1 MRKIIYAVFAIGIL
15 FSTAFA
21 APQDPP
27 AQIDTLVKRLQTGKI
42 DGVFTDLFSASLVAE
57 QKPMQLRAADAQ
69 VKTALEVYGRPT
81 SYEIIETSKMGA
93 SLMRVKWITKHRS
106 ETPLFWNGLFYRR
119 NNKWE
124 PLTVVFFDDPQKA
137 GF

>member
-1 MRKIIYAVFAIGIL
+1 MRKLILVVLAVGML

-21 APQDPP
+21 ESKEPT
-27 AQIDTLVKRLQTGKI
+27 AQIEALVKRLQKGKI
-42 DGVFTDLFSASLVAE
+42 EGAFVDFFSGSLVAE
-57 QKPMQLRAADAQ
+57 QKEMQVRAMDGQAKA
-69 VKTALEVYGRPT
+69 AFELYGRPSSHEIVETDKLGT
-81 SYEIIETSKMGA
+81 SLIRI
-93 SLMRVKWITKHRS
+93 KWITKHKS

-124 PLTVVFFDDPQKA
+124 PLHLFFFDDPRKA

>member
-1 MRKIIYAVFAIGIL
+1 MKNLILVMLAIGML

-21 APQDPP
+21 ESKEPT
-27 AQIDTLVKRLQTGKI
+27 AQIEALVKRLQTGKI
-42 DGVFTDLFSASLVAE
+42 EGAFVDFFSGSLVAE
-57 QKPMQLRAADAQ
+57 QKEMQVRAMDGQ
-69 VKTALEVYGRPT
+69 VKAAFEFYRRPS
-81 SYEIIETSKMGA
+81 SYEIVETNKMGT
-93 SLMRVKWITKHRS
+93 SLMRIKWITKHKS

-124 PLTVVFFDDPQKA
+124 PLHVFFFDDPQKA